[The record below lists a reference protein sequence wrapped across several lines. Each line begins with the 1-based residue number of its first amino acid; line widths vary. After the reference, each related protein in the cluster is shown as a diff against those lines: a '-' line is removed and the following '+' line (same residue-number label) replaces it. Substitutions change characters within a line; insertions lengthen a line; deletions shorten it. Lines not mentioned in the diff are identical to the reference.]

1 MRKGKVLVV
10 NCGSS
15 SIKYSVFEAESIEE
29 IAGGLLERIGSKS
42 ATLKHRVGSNSV
54 ALEIEARDHRQG
66 LEQVLGILHGGEV
79 KAVESLMEI
88 IAVGHRVVHG
98 GDTFFES
105 TSIDERVLEAI
116 KDWAELAPL
125 HNPPNIA
132 GIEAAQSLLPGIPQV
147 AVFDTAFHQTMPEKA
162 YIYPIPYE
170 LYKKHRIRRY
180 GFHGTSHGYVAREAA
195 DTIGRPLEALKIVT
209 CHLGNG
215 CSVAAVRNGKS
226 VDTSMGFTPL
236 EGLVMGT
243 RSGDIDP
250 SIIFYMIDKE
260 KLTAKEI
267 ENLLNRSSGLSGI
280 SGVSN
285 DVRDIQR
292 EADGGNVRA
301 RLALEI
307 FAYRAKK
314 YVGAYAA
321 AMGGLDAIVFTGGIG
336 ENDPTIRSMI
346 CADLEFLGV
355 KLNGELNAIASRDA
369 KVISS
374 SDSPVK
380 VLVIP
385 TNEEL
390 VIAME
395 TLRLVDDKA

>member
-1 MRKGKVLVV
+1 MRKGKILVV

-29 IAGGLLERIGSKS
+29 IASGLVERIGSKS
-42 ATLKHRVGSNSV
+42 AALTHRVGSHSV
-54 ALEIEARDHRQG
+54 ALEIDARDHRQG

-105 TSIDERVLEAI
+105 TSIDDRVLDAI

-132 GIEAAQSLLPGIPQV
+132 GIEAAQILLPGIPQV

-170 LYKKHRIRRY
+170 LYKRHRIRRY
-180 GFHGTSHGYVAREAA
+180 GFHGTSHEYVARRAA
-195 DTIGRPLEALKIVT
+195 DIIGKPLESLKILT

-215 CSVAAVRNGKS
+215 CSVAAVMDGKS
-226 VDTSMGFTPL
+226 MDTSMGFTPL

-250 SIIFYMIDKE
+250 SITFYMIDKE
-260 KLTAKEI
+260 KLSAEEV
-267 ENLLNRSSGLSGI
+267 ENVLNRRSGLLGI

-285 DVRDIQR
+285 DVRDIKR
-292 EADGGNVRA
+292 EADGGNRRA

-355 KLNGELNAIASRDA
+355 KLDGELNATASKDA
-369 KVISS
+369 GVISS
-374 SDSPVK
+374 RDSPVR

-390 VIAME
+390 MIAME
-395 TLRLVDDKA
+395 TLRLVEERA